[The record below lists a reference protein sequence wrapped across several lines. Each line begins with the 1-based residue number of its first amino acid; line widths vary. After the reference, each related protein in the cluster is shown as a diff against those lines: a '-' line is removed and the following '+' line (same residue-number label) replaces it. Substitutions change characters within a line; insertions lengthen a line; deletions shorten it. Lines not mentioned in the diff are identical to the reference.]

1 MDKGTTQSP
10 LFFNSAENSSFII
23 SFIFDPVSVMHPISY
38 KFPPKKN
45 LLLVENQI

>member
-38 KFPPKKN
+38 KFPEKKRTCC
-45 LLLVENQI
+45 